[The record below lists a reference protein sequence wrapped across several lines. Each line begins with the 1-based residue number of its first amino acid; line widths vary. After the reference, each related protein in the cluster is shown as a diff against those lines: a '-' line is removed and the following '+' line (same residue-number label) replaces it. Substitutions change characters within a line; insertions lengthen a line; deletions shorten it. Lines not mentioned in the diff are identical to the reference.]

1 MNKKETTILFA
12 LIFLPPILLLLSRNF
27 LPTNYLFSSLYKITF
42 LFPLFYY
49 IVIEKKSF
57 KKIYQ
62 EQFSLT
68 TFKKIWKNMLLLGI
82 IAAIFYLGAFFILKG
97 FLDHSLITERLQTFA
112 SINTT
117 NILFIGI
124 YIILINSLLEEFFW
138 RGFLF
143 KKLKE
148 NVGKS
153 GYLISGL
160 AFSFHH
166 VMFYYNWFTLP
177 FFLIVT
183 AGLTLYAIC
192 MNLIY
197 NKYKDLYSCWL
208 IHGITDTAQI
218 LIALM
223 IFGII

>member
-1 MNKKETTILFA
+1 MF
-12 LIFLPPILLLLSRNF
+12 
-27 LPTNYLFSSLYKITF
+27 
-42 LFPLFYY
+42 
-49 IVIEKKSF
+49 
-57 KKIYQ
+57 
-62 EQFSLT
+62 
-68 TFKKIWKNMLLLGI
+68 LLGI
-82 IAAIFYLGAFFILKG
+82 SAAIVYLGTFFLFKG
-97 FLDHSLITERLQTFA
+97 FLDITTITEKLQTLA

-117 NILFIGI
+117 NIIFIGI

-148 NVGKS
+148 NLGNS
-153 GYLISGL
+153 SYFISGI

-166 VMFYYNWFTLP
+166 VMFFYDWFTLP

-183 AGLTLYAIC
+183 GGLTIYAIR
-192 MNLIY
+192 MNYIF

-208 IHGITDTAQI
+208 IHGIVDIAQI

-223 IFGII
+223 IFRII